1 MSIPDDDEPP
11 SGEVPGAEGIEGLF
25 DELAEAAEASRPAA
39 TDAAAPTSDPGL
51 GGLGD
56 LLDEQAG
63 STSADDDLRGLLD
76 DVPLDPGSASGPDE
90 ALPAEGP
97 ASPVPLDAAASSG
110 GALAAVGEAPSELEA
125 DAPAEARSPEAD
137 ANAGPPSL
145 EPPSAH
151 EPTPPSLE
159 PAPPSLEPAP
169 PSLEPAGPGPG
180 SERAPASLEPPASP
194 AATRAPTRADAPP
207 SGGGLAGL
215 AGDPASPLGGRL
227 LGSLPTMQG
236 PGLFGS
242 ATFSELP
249 DAPLDPLP
257 GMDRNQPL
265 ISAEESEAIIRAM
278 RAGSLAPA
286 SLAPPPSVTPGAPPE
301 ARPMVFGAPDE
312 LLRRFVEQAD
322 RVALELAD
330 VLVGAL
336 LEQVAVVAD
345 TEPAESAVETASI
358 VFEPYVE
365 SGTAWDVVVTG
376 QGRPWAT
383 VVLGGSLAD
392 VVLAR
397 RLGAEGTVARP
408 GTRSRAMNALGR
420 RVLAPIAEACVATVA
435 SGLTPA
441 LGGWGLVP
449 AGSTVVRIALTAPCL
464 RVAVRVRIGD
474 IEDDA
479 LVAIYEDALV
489 SRPGGEEAQAET
501 ERRMQTS
508 LQDIEVELA
517 ALLGETLISVRDLL
531 ALEVGSVIRL
541 SGTPDA
547 PVPVTAS
554 GTPVLSGMPIVHQ
567 GNLAIEVIT

>member
-1 MSIPDDDEPP
+1 MSSPDDDEPP
-11 SGEVPGAEGIEGLF
+11 SGREPASDDLEGFF
-25 DELAEAAEASRPAA
+25 DELPAA
-39 TDAAAPTSDPGL
+39 PRPEATEGDVPTAESGL
-51 GGLGD
+51 GGLSD
-56 LLDEQAG
+56 LLEEAVG
-63 STSADDDLRGLLD
+63 AAPVEDDLRGLLGD
-76 DVPLDPGSASGPDE
+76 APPAPGVEGLFEGDARGAPASNGALPSSEEDAARASASEPD
-90 ALPAEGP
+90 
-97 ASPVPLDAAASSG
+97 
-110 GALAAVGEAPSELEA
+110 
-125 DAPAEARSPEAD
+125 AEAESPGRGAATNE
-137 ANAGPPSL
+137 GPPSL
-145 EPPSAH
+145 EPLSAG
-151 EPTPPSLE
+151 EPASPSLD

-169 PSLEPAGPGPG
+169 PSLDPAPPSLEPAPAQPGPE
-180 SERAPASLEPPASP
+180 SAPASLEPPASP
-194 AATRAPTRADAPP
+194 LATRAPARGGAPL
-207 SGGGLAGL
+207 GAAGLAGL
-215 AGDPASPLGGRL
+215 SGDPASPLGGRL

-257 GMDRNQPL
+257 GLDRNQPL

-278 RAGSLAPA
+278 RSGSLAPA
-286 SLAPPPSVTPGAPPE
+286 SLAPPPSVTPGAPAD

-345 TEPAESAVETASI
+345 TEPAESVVETASI

-365 SGTAWDVVVTG
+365 GGTAWDVVVTG

-392 VVLAR
+392 VVLSR

-408 GTRSRAMNALGR
+408 GPRSRAMNALGR
-420 RVLAPIAEACVATVA
+420 RVLSPIAESCVSTVA
-435 SGLTPA
+435 RGMTTGLD
-441 LGGWGLVP
+441 GWGLVP

-547 PVPVTAS
+547 PVSVTAS

-567 GNLAIEVIT
+567 GNLAIEVTT